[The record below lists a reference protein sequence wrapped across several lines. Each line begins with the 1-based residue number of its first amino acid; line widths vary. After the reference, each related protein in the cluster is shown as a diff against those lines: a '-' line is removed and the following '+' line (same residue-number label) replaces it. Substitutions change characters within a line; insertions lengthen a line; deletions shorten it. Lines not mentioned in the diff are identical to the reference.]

1 MSHATSIP
9 SSDGTL
15 LFSLVL
21 EAKLRA
27 YNETLPREDRTS
39 ASTDTQGNMAAN
51 VLQAIRNPYSLV
63 RHS

>member
-1 MSHATSIP
+1 MSHATHTQ

-21 EAKLRA
+21 EAKVRA
-27 YNETLPREDRTS
+27 YNSQSNTS
-39 ASTDTQGNMAAN
+39 SALDGSTNEKGDFAAN

-63 RHS
+63 HRG